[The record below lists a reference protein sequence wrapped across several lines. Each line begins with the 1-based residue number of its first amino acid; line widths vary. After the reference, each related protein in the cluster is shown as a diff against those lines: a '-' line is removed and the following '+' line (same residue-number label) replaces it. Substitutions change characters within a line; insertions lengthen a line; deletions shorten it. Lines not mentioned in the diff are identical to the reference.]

1 VWDWATSALGIPGAE
16 AHALAVGA
24 CLVLAYGS
32 HVQDHEL
39 DAERWARRAAEL
51 HARLELPPDPRL
63 GIVLAYG
70 VAYQGRITD
79 ATAIIRDSLAIA
91 EAGGPEHEY
100 DCLEALHQLVFMDAY
115 NGTVDIAFAEAGL
128 ERARR
133 HGNTWMLGRACMSL
147 GFALG
152 PGDPDRGRDLLEHA
166 VALCRRPARPY
177 WVGSTVVFLAI
188 AHADRDPAEGLR
200 RLADSLDEYRATG
213 LRQWTR
219 RSLRDLMAAFGALA
233 NHEAVAL
240 IDGASKPTPTRHG
253 AVASARKTA
262 IEYLGEDRYAA
273 LVDEAGRISDDEL
286 SERVR
291 AAIDV
296 TLSAVDGPPAR

>member
-1 VWDWATSALGIPGAE
+1 
-16 AHALAVGA
+16 VGA
-24 CLVLAYGS
+24 CLVIAYGS
-32 HVQDHEL
+32 QVQDHEL
-39 DAERWARRAAEL
+39 DAVRWARRAAEL
-51 HARLELPPDPRL
+51 HAGLGLAPDPRL

-70 VAYQGRITD
+70 VAYQGRISE
-79 ATAIIRDSLAIA
+79 ATAIIRDALAIA
-91 EAGGPEHEY
+91 EAGGPEHTY

-115 NGTVDIAFAEAGL
+115 AGTVDVAFAEAGL

-133 HGNTWMLGRACMSL
+133 FGNTWMTSRASMSL

-152 PGDPDRGRDLLEHA
+152 PSDPDRGCQLLEDA
-166 VALCRRPARPY
+166 IARCRLPAYPY

-188 AHADRDPAEGLR
+188 ARADRDPAEGLR
-200 RLADSLDEYRATG
+200 MLAASLDEYRATG

-219 RSLRDLMAAFGALA
+219 RSLRDLMGAFGALA

-240 IDGASKPTPTRHG
+240 IDGASKPAAVRQE
-253 AVASARKTA
+253 AVATARKQAT
-262 IEYLGEDRYAA
+262 EHLGAERYAA
-273 LVDEAGRISDDEL
+273 LVDEASRISDDAL

-296 TLSAVDGPPAR
+296 TLGAVDGPSAR